1 MPSPLAHIAAGAAVA
16 SVFTRNVGDP
26 VVRRW
31 NWGAALFFSLAPDLD
46 SIPGFLTGNMALYHN
61 QITHGIFF
69 GVVACLLTSGV
80 LWMIFRRFLDWW
92 SYPRIASLALVSYGL
107 HLVMDAAT
115 LGPGVKLLWPFT
127 DERFSAPVTIFYGV
141 RHSDGLFSPHH
152 LITIG
157 TELAIIAG
165 FLILAHFHFRLLR
178 RALESVSVKS

>member
-1 MPSPLAHIAAGAAVA
+1 MPSPLAHLAAGAFVA
-16 SVFTRNVGDP
+16 SVFTRNVGEP
-26 VVRRW
+26 VSRRW
-31 NWGAALFFSLAPDLD
+31 IWGASLFFSLAPDLD
-46 SIPGFLTGNMALYHN
+46 AIPGFLTGNMALYHN
-61 QITHGIFF
+61 QITHSFAF
-69 GVVACLLTSGV
+69 GVFACLLMSGV
-80 LWMIFRRFLDWW
+80 FWLFFRRFLDWW
-92 SYPRIASLALVSYGL
+92 SYPRIASVALTSYGL

-165 FLILAHFHFRLLR
+165 FLLVALLHFRLQR
-178 RALESVSVKS
+178 RAPASVTEKS